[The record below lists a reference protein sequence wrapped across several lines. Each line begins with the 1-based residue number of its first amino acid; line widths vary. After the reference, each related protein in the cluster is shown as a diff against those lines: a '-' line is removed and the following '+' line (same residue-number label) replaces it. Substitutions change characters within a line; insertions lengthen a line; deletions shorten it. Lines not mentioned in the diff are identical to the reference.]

1 MSTHTD
7 IKETIL
13 NLIKTHPTE
22 SSVRNMLSRFEKSIR
37 EEERERTHTDTF
49 HAKGSGQCSCVYNSR
64 GDQVGMCLRCSELT
78 DKAYKKG
85 YTEGGKDAYSVI
97 KAGSDLNREIK
108 KFNSLTEK

>member
-1 MSTHTD
+1 MSHTD

-13 NLIKTHPTE
+13 KEFVENFCDNDIDEETWKGHYDPIEIKE
-22 SSVRNMLSRFEKSIR
+22 WLSQQLDRIR
-37 EEERERTHTDTF
+37 EEEYR
-49 HAKGSGQCSCVYNSR
+49 
-64 GDQVGMCLRCSELT
+64 
-78 DKAYKKG
+78 KG